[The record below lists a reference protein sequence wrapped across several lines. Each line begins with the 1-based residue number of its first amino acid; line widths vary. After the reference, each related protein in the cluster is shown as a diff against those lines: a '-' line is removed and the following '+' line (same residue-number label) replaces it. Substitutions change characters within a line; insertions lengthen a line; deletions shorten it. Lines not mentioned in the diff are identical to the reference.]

1 MFWGEGGVP
10 AGFQT
15 NCLLGFRPT
24 VNEGAVKPLNWTSV
38 GRKKGLMG
46 IKLPRL
52 SLWKGEQ
59 SGGKASR
66 FYTVVSRV

>member
-1 MFWGEGGVP
+1 MRVVS
-10 AGFQT
+10 
-15 NCLLGFRPT
+15 LLGFRPT

-52 SLWKGEQ
+52 SFWKGEQ
-59 SGGKASR
+59 SGGKAGR
-66 FYTVVSRV
+66 FYTVVGRV